1 MISADR
7 NRGQTV
13 QVQPWQVYTQNGV
26 VTLAM
31 PMDDFGR
38 TQLTEAFLQRCFDF
52 IAAGLE
58 DIGFIQAS
66 TIFQFS
72 TIPRWLVPNRSNP
85 ALYSNN
91 MSCSEVW
98 IDSNLSG
105 GPCFGALP
113 FGCEPQRHSGCSLSD
128 ASQSLQRRP
137 GPATAAGA
145 APRGTA
151 ERGLLRA
158 APADATELGRWP
170 GTIRS

>member
-26 VTLAM
+26 VTLAI

-72 TIPRWLVPNRSNP
+72 TIPR
-85 ALYSNN
+85 
-91 MSCSEVW
+91 
-98 IDSNLSG
+98 
-105 GPCFGALP
+105 
-113 FGCEPQRHSGCSLSD
+113 
-128 ASQSLQRRP
+128 
-137 GPATAAGA
+137 
-145 APRGTA
+145 
-151 ERGLLRA
+151 
-158 APADATELGRWP
+158 
-170 GTIRS
+170 